1 MKKILILIYSII
13 IFSFSINCNAIKYN
27 HSNKDNNLYFVF
39 STFRHGARKPFVK
52 RDIFKNKIKN
62 TGSLTSYGKKQHLII
77 GEKNRERYFN
87 FLNLG
92 NKKFNTEQILVRS
105 SKVKRVVIS
114 TEMQLQGMLKS
125 KDYNKIIHTIKLKP
139 NLFVLYNI
147 NIKDNTDIF
156 TYHKTSCENLR
167 KLTNEEDNNKYIIEF
182 EANILPI
189 FEKCYGQFESRSIMS
204 FCDDVF
210 SSYNEFMFESKK
222 TNNIGKCNINIIN
235 KINNFC
241 INYYDSIRG
250 WSEINAYHF
259 YTFFNALF
267 KYMKD
272 AIDGNG
278 KTKMILIGGHDSSVS
293 LLMDFFDG
301 MNIINRTQFPHYAF
315 NIIIELREYN
325 NLFYLEIYYNDI
337 LKYNQTLDKFKNIL
351 EKSKY
356 NDMNNYCEYFGN
368 ETQSFF
374 SYNKKKYGIKTV
386 FICFIIACF
395 IFIVVEFFLLSIKK
409 NKRKK
414 INMQKN
420 MKDINSIS
428 TNELNKM
435 NIQLK

>member
-1 MKKILILIYSII
+1 
-13 IFSFSINCNAIKYN
+13 
-27 HSNKDNNLYFVF
+27 
-39 STFRHGARKPFVK
+39 
-52 RDIFKNKIKN
+52 
-62 TGSLTSYGKKQHLII
+62 
-77 GEKNRERYFN
+77 
-87 FLNLG
+87 
-92 NKKFNTEQILVRS
+92 
-105 SKVKRVVIS
+105 
-114 TEMQLQGMLKS
+114 
-125 KDYNKIIHTIKLKP
+125 
-139 NLFVLYNI
+139 
-147 NIKDNTDIF
+147 
-156 TYHKTSCENLR
+156 
-167 KLTNEEDNNKYIIEF
+167 
-182 EANILPI
+182 
-189 FEKCYGQFESRSIMS
+189 
-204 FCDDVF
+204 
-210 SSYNEFMFESKK
+210 MFESKK

-272 AIDGNG
+272 AIDGIG
-278 KTKMILIGGHDSSVS
+278 KIKMILIGGHDSSVS

-386 FICFIIACF
+386 LICFIIACF
-395 IFIVVEFFLLSIKK
+395 IFIVFEFFLLSIKK